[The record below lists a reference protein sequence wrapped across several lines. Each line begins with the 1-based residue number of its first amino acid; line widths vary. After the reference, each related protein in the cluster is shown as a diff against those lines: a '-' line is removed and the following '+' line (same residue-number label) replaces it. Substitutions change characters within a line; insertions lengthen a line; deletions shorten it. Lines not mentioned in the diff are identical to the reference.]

1 MKSDLTEIVL
11 YEHLIFLEGEEVE
24 VVPGDSSIAYIFLFH
39 FFVWLNWLG
48 VDTLLI

>member
-24 VVPGDSSIAYIFLFH
+24 PGDSSIAYIFPFH
-39 FFVWLNWLG
+39 FLCG
-48 VDTLLI
+48 